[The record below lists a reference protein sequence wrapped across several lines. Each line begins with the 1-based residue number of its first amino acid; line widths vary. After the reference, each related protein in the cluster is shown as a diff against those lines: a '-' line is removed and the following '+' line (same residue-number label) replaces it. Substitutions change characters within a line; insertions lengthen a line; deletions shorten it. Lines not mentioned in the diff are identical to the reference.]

1 MDGLD
6 LQRLIAAL
14 LMPLP
19 LSLMLAG
26 AGLALLAGETRGR
39 LHRGSDRA
47 WEAAQLWHAGCAPWV
62 VVSAGGGGLPGVSC
76 LSRPGVLGAQRPGA
90 GGDGAGGQGV
100 PGLRGAGEVAGVM
113 AWAR

>member
-39 LHRGSDRA
+39 LHRGPIGPGRRPNCGTP
-47 WEAAQLWHAGCAPWV
+47 AA
-62 VVSAGGGGLPGVSC
+62 
-76 LSRPGVLGAQRPGA
+76 RPGWWSAPGA
-90 GGDGAGGQGV
+90 D
-100 PGLRGAGEVAGVM
+100 
-113 AWAR
+113 